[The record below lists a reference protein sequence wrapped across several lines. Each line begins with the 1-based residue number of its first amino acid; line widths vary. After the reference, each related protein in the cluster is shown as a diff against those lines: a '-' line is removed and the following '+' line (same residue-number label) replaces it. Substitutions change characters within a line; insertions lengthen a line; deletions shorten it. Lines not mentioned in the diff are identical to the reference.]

1 MRVEKSD
8 WIDDGLHLPT
18 ARDLLSILFRRI
30 RVISLC
36 FLAVFCL
43 TLFVLLSRP
52 QYKADMS
59 ILLRR
64 ERSDPFVT
72 SNTTVPDTANRGEIT
87 EEELNSEAELLKS
100 EDLLQKVVL
109 DLHLQDQIR
118 PGLFSSN
125 RSEEVRMQKAI
136 ERLASNL
143 QVRPIPKTDIL
154 SVSYRSNNPSS
165 AARVLDALAHEY
177 VQKHISVHRSAGELA
192 FFEKEASGYQQRM
205 AESGQRAVD
214 FAHQQGVVDADSE
227 SAMALR
233 RADEFE
239 ASSKAAAVSVA
250 ELQHQLAALE
260 KEERSTPARVPAGQ
274 KRTDNPE
281 LLQMMKSSL
290 LNLQTKE
297 GEMSWRFQPEYPPL
311 QDVRREITQTQHAIA
326 HELTTPLIE
335 DATDRNPLRDWV
347 NNQLAQ
353 TRTELAAA
361 QARETSDEDTYRSYR
376 RRADQLLDEGV
387 KQRALLQDA
396 KAQADNYF
404 VYSRRREE
412 ARVAE
417 ELNARGI
424 VNVALSSAPH
434 AFALPVMAFS
444 EDLLVALFIAVF
456 AAGVIGFVFE
466 YLDDR
471 IRTPEQLENE
481 IGVDVLAAVPAV
493 G

>member
-1 MRVEKSD
+1 MLVEKND
-8 WIDDGLHLPT
+8 WVDDGLHLPT
-18 ARDLLSILFRRI
+18 ARDLLSILFRRSKI
-30 RVISLC
+30 ILLC

-43 TLFVLLSRP
+43 SLFVLLSRP
-52 QYKADMS
+52 QYKADMT

-72 SNTTVPDTANRGEIT
+72 SNTNVPDTANRGEIT
-87 EEELNSEAELLKS
+87 EEELNSEAELMKS

-109 DLHLQDQIR
+109 DLHLQDQVG

-125 RSEEVRMQKAI
+125 RSEDIRMQKAI
-136 ERLASNL
+136 ERLAGDL
-143 QVRPIPKTDIL
+143 QVKPIPKTDIL
-154 SVSYRSNNPSS
+154 SVSYRSSNPSN
-165 AARVLDALAHEY
+165 AAHVLDALAHEY
-177 VQKHISVHRSAGELA
+177 VQKHISVHRSSGELA
-192 FFEKEASGYQQRM
+192 FFEKEASDYQQRM
-205 AESGQRAVD
+205 KESGRLAVD
-214 FAHQQGVVDADSE
+214 FAHKDGIVDADSE
-227 SAMALR
+227 SDMALR
-233 RADEFE
+233 RADEFQD
-239 ASSKAAAVSVA
+239 SSNTAAVSVA

-260 KEERSTPARVPAGQ
+260 QEEKNSPARVSAER

-297 GEMSWRFQPEYPPL
+297 GEMAGRFQSEYLPL
-311 QDVRREITQTQHAIA
+311 QDVRREIAQTQQAIA

-335 DATDRNPLRDWV
+335 DATDRNPLKDWI

-361 QARETSDEDTYRSYR
+361 RARKASDEDTYRRYR
-376 RRADQLLDEGV
+376 RRADELMDEGV
-387 KQRALLQDA
+387 RQRELLQDA
-396 KAQADNYF
+396 KVQAENYL

-412 ARVAE
+412 ARIAE

-434 AFALPVMAFS
+434 ASALPVMAYS
-444 EDLLVALFIAVF
+444 EDLLIALFVAAF
-456 AAGVIGFVFE
+456 AAGVIGFVVE

-481 IGVDVLAAVPAV
+481 IGVAVLAAIPAA